1 MRFVYLELSK
11 LEHLGIEFAHF
22 VKHYYIIP
30 LLENNFVVNSEAEA
44 SAAASEWLSMNS
56 KAIFNLKHKQVGNI

>member
-11 LEHLGIEFAHF
+11 LEHLGIEFVHF

-30 LLENNFVVNSEAEA
+30 LLENYFVVNSEAEAEA
-44 SAAASEWLSMNS
+44 SAAASE
-56 KAIFNLKHKQVGNI
+56 